1 MLNGLH
7 SLIFDTFYLFSV
19 CAGLHKHGAYE
30 EVKGQLEEPSI
41 FPSTIWVSGA
51 KNSGCRVGGK
61 YLYPLNLLATA
72 L

>member
-1 MLNGLH
+1 MLNDLH
-7 SLIFDTFYLFSV
+7 SLIFDTFLLGM
-19 CAGLHKHGAYE
+19 CAGLHKHGAYK

-41 FPSTIWVSGA
+41 FPSTIWISGA
-51 KNSGCRVGGK
+51 RNSGCRVSGK